1 MKKVNIGGQAVL
13 EGVMMKGPES
23 YALAV
28 RTPEK
33 EIDVQVT
40 EYKSVGEKHKIAR
53 IPIIRGVINFIESLY
68 IGIGTL
74 MKSSEYY
81 DEEEEEKTSDEKPKK
96 EKREKTEKEK
106 AVAEKAY
113 MIGTLIM
120 SLVIAI
126 GIFMLIPVF
135 LADFMKHVTENQ
147 LIINLTEGVLRLLLF
162 LGYVA
167 LISLMKD
174 IKRTFMYHGAEHK
187 TINCLEAGDDLT
199 VENVKK
205 HTRFHKRCGTS
216 FVFIVMFISIIVFM
230 FVKTDV
236 LWMKMVSRILLI
248 PFIAG
253 ISYEFIRYAGRHE
266 NAFANILS
274 KPGLWVQRLTTREPD
289 DDMIEVAIASVDAVI
304 DWHEYVDCVR
314 NDSFEKPEK

>member
-96 EKREKTEKEK
+96 EKREKEIDEECKE
-106 AVAEKAY
+106 
-113 MIGTLIM
+113 L
-120 SLVIAI
+120 
-126 GIFMLIPVF
+126 
-135 LADFMKHVTENQ
+135 
-147 LIINLTEGVLRLLLF
+147 LRLM
-162 LGYVA
+162 G
-167 LISLMKD
+167 M
-174 IKRTFMYHGAEHK
+174 
-187 TINCLEAGDDLT
+187 
-199 VENVKK
+199 
-205 HTRFHKRCGTS
+205 
-216 FVFIVMFISIIVFM
+216 
-230 FVKTDV
+230 
-236 LWMKMVSRILLI
+236 
-248 PFIAG
+248 PFAD
-253 ISYEFIRYAGRHE
+253 
-266 NAFANILS
+266 
-274 KPGLWVQRLTTREPD
+274 K
-289 DDMIEVAIASVDAVI
+289 
-304 DWHEYVDCVR
+304 
-314 NDSFEKPEK
+314 NDK

>member
-314 NDSFEKPEK
+314 NDSFEKPKK

>member
-33 EIDVQVT
+33 KIDVQVT

-135 LADFMKHVTENQ
+135 LANFMKHVTENQ

-274 KPGLWVQRLTTREPD
+274 KPGLWVQR
-289 DDMIEVAIASVDAVI
+289 
-304 DWHEYVDCVR
+304 
-314 NDSFEKPEK
+314 